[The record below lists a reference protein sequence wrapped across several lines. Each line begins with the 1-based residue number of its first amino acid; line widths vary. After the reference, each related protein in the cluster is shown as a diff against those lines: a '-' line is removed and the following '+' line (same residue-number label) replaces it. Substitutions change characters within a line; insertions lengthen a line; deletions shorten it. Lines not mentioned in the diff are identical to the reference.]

1 MINMRQKCP
10 RCGTK
15 HLEHDVRC
23 TGCGLIF
30 ERLKL
35 ATNKDAKIA
44 IKEGNGKDVVYIKDT
59 PSDLK
64 RSSLILYTIFLG
76 FFGAHCFYVGRY
88 KKAFLMLAFGL
99 VSIIACYL
107 SIKSI
112 TPTSIKTL
120 LMLITG
126 IQTFMWLF
134 DVVDVCI
141 FRFKIPVY
149 IKKWKKS
156 YKLLCFCSAI
166 LHTVICISK
175 LLRANTERASNF
187 VLFFHFYFYQGWR
200 ICRAFDVLLSF
211 SF

>member
-1 MINMRQKCP
+1 MRTLRQKCP

-15 HLEHDVRC
+15 HLEQDVRC

-35 ATNKDAKIA
+35 ATNRDAKLA

-64 RSSLILYTIFLG
+64 RSKLILYTIFLG

-88 KKAFLMLAFGL
+88 KKAFLMLVFGL
-99 VSIIACYL
+99 ISAIACYL
-107 SIKSI
+107 SINSI
-112 TPTSIKTL
+112 TPVEISTL

-126 IQTFMWLF
+126 IQAFMWLF
-134 DVVDVCI
+134 DIVDVCI

-149 IKKWKKS
+149 INNKK
-156 YKLLCFCSAI
+156 
-166 LHTVICISK
+166 
-175 LLRANTERASNF
+175 
-187 VLFFHFYFYQGWR
+187 
-200 ICRAFDVLLSF
+200 
-211 SF
+211 

>member
-88 KKAFLMLAFGL
+88 KKAFLMLVFGL

-141 FRFKIPVY
+141 YRFKIPVY
-149 IKKWKKS
+149 IKK
-156 YKLLCFCSAI
+156 
-166 LHTVICISK
+166 
-175 LLRANTERASNF
+175 
-187 VLFFHFYFYQGWR
+187 
-200 ICRAFDVLLSF
+200 
-211 SF
+211 